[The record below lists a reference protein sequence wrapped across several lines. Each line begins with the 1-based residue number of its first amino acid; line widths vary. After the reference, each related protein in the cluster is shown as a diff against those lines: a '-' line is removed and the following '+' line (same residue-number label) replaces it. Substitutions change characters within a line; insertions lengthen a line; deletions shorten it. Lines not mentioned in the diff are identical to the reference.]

1 MPPILCPPQ
10 PDGNG
15 RLRAPSLALAT
26 PLLCLALAACGDG
39 LSGVTESWDDSP
51 DRLWVGPNLWANRLQ
66 DWQVRDGRLESRVAL
81 PMRTVHLLTA
91 RVEPTSGALRVE
103 VRLGSVGES
112 GPDGIPAEGR
122 AGFLL
127 GAGPGLDYRSA
138 ALIHHSWGQGGGLFA
153 GVDETGR
160 LFVRDFETESG
171 WLAQGTEETGRV
183 DVRSGVTLSVV
194 AVPAD
199 APDEVN
205 LTVSAS
211 DQAGGSARL
220 QVGGIPED
228 RLAGNVAL
236 VSDVPEPSTPPFWF
250 DDFAASGERLGRHPD
265 RSLGPIVGIQHTLSR
280 GTLKLTAQL
289 VPLGPADPHQAALET
304 WAGDAWTEVAR
315 APIVEPG
322 FTATFRV
329 DAWDDS
335 QDTRVRVRVEVPG
348 TTAFEGLVP
357 RDPTDQAEIVVAAFT
372 GNHNVAKPVPGRW
385 SGVDGGWFPWDWGV
399 WFPHSDI
406 VRHVAGQD
414 PDLLFFSGDQVY
426 EGASP
431 TAPDHQH
438 PYLDYLYRWY
448 LWHWAFSDLTR
459 RLPSVSIPDDH
470 DVYHGNVW
478 GAGGIATPAGL
489 GGAAAQDAGGYKMPA
504 EFVRMVERTQ
514 TSHLPDP
521 PDPAPV
527 AQDIGVYFTDILY
540 GGVSF
545 AVLEDRKFKSAPGPI
560 LPEAGVVNGWA
571 QNAAFDAK
579 RESDA
584 PGAMLLGDRQL
595 AFLDDW
601 AGDWSDGTWMKVAL
615 SQTLFANLA
624 TLPASETSD
633 ANVPTLRIVEPGEY
647 PPDDRLVADMDSNG
661 WPPSGR
667 DRALRAMRRG
677 FAVHLAG
684 DQHLGSTL
692 QYGIDTWEDAAFA
705 LCVPSIANFFPRR
718 WFPPRPGDGR
728 EPGDPRYAGR
738 FEDGF
743 GNRVTVHAV
752 SNPVRTGR
760 EPGALHDMAPGYGV
774 ARFRRADRRISLEAW
789 PRWSDP
795 VADGVPYPGWP
806 VEFGQMEGHGG
817 TQVGWLPE
825 LRVSGLDDPVVR
837 LVDEAT
843 GEVVYTLRM
852 EGSRF
857 SAPAY
862 SPGPF
867 KVGVGEPGTDR
878 WVELR
883 GVVPGPR
890 GSASPL
896 EVQVPR

>member
-1 MPPILCPPQ
+1 M
-10 PDGNG
+10 
-15 RLRAPSLALAT
+15 
-26 PLLCLALAACGDG
+26 
-39 LSGVTESWDDSP
+39 ESWDDSS
-51 DRLWVGPNLWANRLQ
+51 DRPWVGPNLWANRLQ
-66 DWQVRDGRLESRVAL
+66 DWQVRDGRLESRVSL

-91 RVEPTSGALRVE
+91 RVEPAPGALRVE
-103 VRLGSVGES
+103 VRLGRLG
-112 GPDGIPAEGR
+112 GPEAAALPAEGR
-122 AGFLL
+122 AGFLI
-127 GAGPGLDYRSA
+127 GAGAGLDYRSA

-153 GVDETGR
+153 GVDGTGR

-171 WLAQGTEETGRV
+171 WLVRGSAETGGV
-183 DVRSGVTLSVV
+183 DPGGEVTMSVV
-194 AVPAD
+194 ATPAD
-199 APDEVN
+199 VPDEVN
-205 LTVSAS
+205 MTLTAS
-211 DQAGGSARL
+211 DRAGGSAQLRIEGV
-220 QVGGIPED
+220 QAD
-228 RLAGNVAL
+228 RLTGNIAL
-236 VSDVPEPSTPPFWF
+236 ASDVPEPSAPGFWF
-250 DDFAASGERLGRHPD
+250 DDLTASGERLERHPG
-265 RSLGPIVGIQHTLSR
+265 RTLGPIVGIQHTLSR

-289 VPLGPADPHQAALET
+289 VPLGSADVHEAALEV
-304 WAGDAWTEVAR
+304 WAGDTWSSVAM

-322 FTATFRV
+322 FTASFRV
-329 DAWDDS
+329 GGWDDS
-335 QDTRVRVRVEVPG
+335 VDTRVRVRVDLPG

-357 RDPTDQAEIVVAAFT
+357 RDPSDEAEIVVAAFT

-406 VRHVAGQD
+406 VGHVAEHD
-414 PDLLFFSGDQVY
+414 PDFLFFSGDQVY

-448 LWHWAFSDLTR
+448 LWHWAFGDLTR

-489 GGAAAQDAGGYKMPA
+489 SGSAAQDAGGYKMPA

-521 PDPAPV
+521 SDPTPV

-545 AVLEDRKFKSAPGPI
+545 AVLEDRKFKSAPGPL

-571 QNAAFDAK
+571 QNPGFDAK

-584 PGAMLLGDRQL
+584 PGAVLLGDQQL
-595 AFLDDW
+595 AFLDAW
-601 AGDWSDGTWMKVAL
+601 AADWSDGTWMKVAL

-647 PPDDRLVADMDSNG
+647 PPDDRVVADMDSNG
-661 WPPSGR
+661 WPRSGR

-718 WFPPRPGDGR
+718 WFPPRPGDGPA
-728 EPGDPRYAGR
+728 PGDPRYAGR

-743 GNRVTVHAV
+743 GNRMTVHAV

-760 EPGALHDMAPGYGV
+760 EPTALHDMAPGYGI
-774 ARFRRADRRISLEAW
+774 ARFGRDDRRVSLEAW
-789 PRWSDP
+789 PRWADP
-795 VADGVPYPGWP
+795 TADGRPYAGWP
-806 VEFGQMEGHGG
+806 VEFDQLDGHGG
-817 TQVGWLPE
+817 KQNGWLPE
-825 LRVSGLDDPVVR
+825 LLVTGMDDPVFQV
-837 LVDEAT
+837 VDEVT
-843 GEVVYTLRM
+843 GKIVYTLRL
-852 EGSRF
+852 EGNRF

-867 KVGVGEPGTDR
+867 RVGVGEPGTTR
-878 WVELR
+878 WVELA
-883 GVVPGPR
+883 GLVPGQQ
-890 GSASPL
+890 GAAAPL
-896 EVQVPR
+896 EVRVPR